1 MPVSSSR
8 RLPGLAPVRLNPL
21 TTIAVS
27 RFEMTKTSSR
37 TKAAAPDGTELS
49 YEQALDE
56 LERMVAAMEGQQLP
70 LDQLLHSYKRGAE
83 LLALCRGRLQ
93 AVEQQVKLLDGA
105 ELKAWEGPE
114 S

>member
-1 MPVSSSR
+1 
-8 RLPGLAPVRLNPL
+8 
-21 TTIAVS
+21 
-27 RFEMTKTSSR
+27 MTKTSPR
-37 TKAAAPDGTELS
+37 TKAAASDGDADLS

-56 LERMVAAMEGQQLP
+56 LESMVAAMEGQQLP

>member
-1 MPVSSSR
+1 
-8 RLPGLAPVRLNPL
+8 
-21 TTIAVS
+21 
-27 RFEMTKTSSR
+27 MTKTSSR
-37 TKAAAPDGTELS
+37 TKAAAPDSTDLS

-56 LERMVAAMEGQQLP
+56 LERLVAAMEGQQLP
-70 LDQLLHSYKRGAE
+70 LDQLLHGYQRGAE

-105 ELKAWEGPE
+105 ELKAWEGQE

>member
-1 MPVSSSR
+1 
-8 RLPGLAPVRLNPL
+8 
-21 TTIAVS
+21 
-27 RFEMTKTSSR
+27 MTKTPSRPKPAEASSPE
-37 TKAAAPDGTELS
+37 AADLS

-56 LERMVAAMEGQQLP
+56 LERLVAAMEGQQLP
-70 LDQLLHSYKRGAE
+70 LDQLLHSYRRGAE
-83 LLALCRGRLQ
+83 LLALCRGRLR

>member
-1 MPVSSSR
+1 
-8 RLPGLAPVRLNPL
+8 
-21 TTIAVS
+21 
-27 RFEMTKTSSR
+27 MTKSPSR
-37 TKAAAPDGTELS
+37 PKAEAAASPELS

-56 LERMVAAMEGQQLP
+56 LERLVAAMEGQQLP
-70 LDQLLHSYKRGAE
+70 LDQLLQGYQRGAE

-105 ELKAWEGPE
+105 ELKAWEG

>member
-1 MPVSSSR
+1 
-8 RLPGLAPVRLNPL
+8 
-21 TTIAVS
+21 
-27 RFEMTKTSSR
+27 MTKTSSR
-37 TKAAAPDGTELS
+37 TKAVEPDSTDLS

-56 LERMVAAMEGQQLP
+56 LERLVAAMEGQQLP
-70 LDQLLHSYKRGAE
+70 LDKLLESYKRGAE

>member
-1 MPVSSSR
+1 
-8 RLPGLAPVRLNPL
+8 
-21 TTIAVS
+21 
-27 RFEMTKTSSR
+27 MTKTSSR
-37 TKAAAPDGTELS
+37 TKAAAPDSTDLS

-56 LERMVAAMEGQQLP
+56 LERLVAAMEGQQLP

>member
-1 MPVSSSR
+1 MVTR
-8 RLPGLAPVRLNPL
+8 GVEDCQNPL

-37 TKAAAPDGTELS
+37 TKSAALDGNELS

-56 LERMVAAMEGQQLP
+56 LERLVAAMEGQQLP
-70 LDQLLHSYKRGAE
+70 LDQLLQSYQRGSE

-93 AVEQQVKLLDGA
+93 AVEQQVKVLDGA
-105 ELKAWEGPE
+105 ELKAWEG

>member
-1 MPVSSSR
+1 
-8 RLPGLAPVRLNPL
+8 
-21 TTIAVS
+21 
-27 RFEMTKTSSR
+27 MTKTSSR
-37 TKAAAPDGTELS
+37 TKAVEPDSTDLS

-56 LERMVAAMEGQQLP
+56 LERLVAAMEGQHLP
-70 LDQLLHSYKRGAE
+70 LDKLLESYKRGAE

>member
-1 MPVSSSR
+1 
-8 RLPGLAPVRLNPL
+8 
-21 TTIAVS
+21 
-27 RFEMTKTSSR
+27 MTKTSPR
-37 TKAAAPDGTELS
+37 TKAAATDGDADLS

-56 LERMVAAMEGQQLP
+56 LERLVAAMEGQQLP

-83 LLALCRGRLQ
+83 LLALCRGRLT
-93 AVEQQVKLLDGA
+93 AVEQQVRLLDGS

>member
-1 MPVSSSR
+1 
-8 RLPGLAPVRLNPL
+8 
-21 TTIAVS
+21 
-27 RFEMTKTSSR
+27 MTKTSAR
-37 TKAAAPDGTELS
+37 PKADAAAGPELS

-56 LERMVAAMEGQQLP
+56 LERLVAAMEGQQLP
-70 LDQLLHSYKRGAE
+70 LDQLLQSYQRGAE

-105 ELKAWEGPE
+105 ELKAWEG

>member
-1 MPVSSSR
+1 
-8 RLPGLAPVRLNPL
+8 
-21 TTIAVS
+21 
-27 RFEMTKTSSR
+27 MTKTSSR
-37 TKAAAPDGTELS
+37 TKAVEPDSTDLS

-56 LERMVAAMEGQQLP
+56 LERLVAAMEGQQLP
-70 LDQLLHSYKRGAE
+70 LDKLLESYKRGAE

-93 AVEQQVKLLDGA
+93 AFEQQVKLLDGA

>member
-1 MPVSSSR
+1 MGR
-8 RLPGLAPVRLNPL
+8 RSPL
-21 TTIAVS
+21 TTITVS
-27 RFEMTKTSSR
+27 RFEMTKSSPR
-37 TKAAAPDGTELS
+37 TKAAALDGPELS

-56 LERMVAAMEGQQLP
+56 LERLVAAMEGQQLP
-70 LDQLLHSYKRGAE
+70 LDQLLRSYTRGAE

-105 ELKAWEGPE
+105 ELKAWEG

>member
-1 MPVSSSR
+1 
-8 RLPGLAPVRLNPL
+8 
-21 TTIAVS
+21 
-27 RFEMTKTSSR
+27 MTKTSAR
-37 TKAAAPDGTELS
+37 TKTAAPDGSELS

-56 LERMVAAMEGQQLP
+56 LERLVAAMEGQQLP
-70 LDQLLHSYKRGAE
+70 LDRLLESYKRGAE
-83 LLALCRGRLQ
+83 LLGLCRGRLQ

>member
-1 MPVSSSR
+1 
-8 RLPGLAPVRLNPL
+8 
-21 TTIAVS
+21 
-27 RFEMTKTSSR
+27 MTKTSSR
-37 TKAAAPDGTELS
+37 TPAAVKQGDADVS

-56 LERMVAAMEGQQLP
+56 LERLVAAMEGQQLP